1 MACPSWSRR
10 IPAPQAPEGE
20 RVLEGKKAIVFGERD
35 DVASASIRACL
46 EAAGAE
52 VVYETTSCFV

>member
-1 MACPSWSRR
+1 MQQPGND
-10 IPAPQAPEGE
+10 QAIKEP
-20 RVLEGKKAIVFGERD
+20 VMLKNKKVAVFGERD
-35 DVASASIRACL
+35 DVAGLAVRHCV